1 MGFPLFFLSAG
12 SIFFGFFFKDA
23 FIGIGS
29 VFWGNSIF
37 ILADNQSGFD
47 LEFTPFFLKNLP
59 LFFSII
65 GILLA
70 LWLNSFFVETSMGD
84 QFCSE
89 LISQTGY
96 RNSRIKSLIK
106 IIWFLNNKW
115 YFDCVYNNYVVYFI
129 LRHCYETFYKLFDKG
144 VIEICGPSGLSFTLY
159 QIASGLSKKQS
170 GYVYQS
176 TCLLVLSL
184 LFLFCFFIIW

>member
-1 MGFPLFFLSAG
+1 LGKNLGFKYYAQTIHELPFIMGFPLFFLSAG

-23 FIGIGS
+23 FIGVGS

-37 ILADNQSGFD
+37 ISANNQSGFD

-70 LWLNSFFVETSMGD
+70 LWLNSFFSETSISD

-96 RNSRIKSLIK
+96 RNSRIKNLIK
-106 IIWFLNNKW
+106 LLWFLNNK
-115 YFDCVYNNYVVYFI
+115 
-129 LRHCYETFYKLFDKG
+129 
-144 VIEICGPSGLSFTLY
+144 
-159 QIASGLSKKQS
+159 
-170 GYVYQS
+170 
-176 TCLLVLSL
+176 
-184 LFLFCFFIIW
+184 